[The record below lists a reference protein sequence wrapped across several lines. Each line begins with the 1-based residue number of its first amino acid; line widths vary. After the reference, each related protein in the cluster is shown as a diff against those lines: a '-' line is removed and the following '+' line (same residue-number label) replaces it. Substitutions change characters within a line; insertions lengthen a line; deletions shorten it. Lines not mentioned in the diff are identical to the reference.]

1 MNTPT
6 KKASPGK
13 QPRTPPRSPGPCP
26 YKGIKVQVPGE
37 IFEQQESSSAEVK
50 GWNNRRTDQLVV
62 KFDDGTRYWFP
73 LADVLAWMGEAL
85 PPASQLTGSSPA
97 AADTTSTPRRVTR
110 HAAAAAAAAESSDR
124 QQQRVEQGNEQQA
137 GRAYAS
143 AAAAATAAE
152 VSDVSL
158 WQQQQSQS
166 LSRRQRMQRL
176 QRAAGSD
183 KTRNEALLAAGL
195 LVALLV
201 MVAAVWLARRPVH
214 ELGPGY
220 DAPADV

>member
-1 MNTPT
+1 MRTL
-6 KKASPGK
+6 ASLCHR
-13 QPRTPPRSPGPCP
+13 QLSLAAAAAVCCAC
-26 YKGIKVQVPGE
+26 VQ
-37 IFEQQESSSAEVK
+37 
-50 GWNNRRTDQLVV
+50 
-62 KFDDGTRYWFP
+62 YWFP

-124 QQQRVEQGNEQQA
+124 QQQRAEQGNEQQA

-152 VSDVSL
+152 VSDVSP

-220 DAPADV
+220 DAPQTSDVRQLLQDRLLVV